1 MKNLLTELQN
11 VNQDDINR
19 QMAEF
24 ECTTI
29 PNAVRIL
36 GRQLRFWI
44 ITVLARFLPAASQK
58 KQQIAWDSMELQIKR
73 AQETY
78 AQQSAEQKQQE
89 ISRQLRRKIRMAS
102 GKNLR
107 QTVAEDVL
115 SVEVTR
121 AAAGLLPKYQIRG
134 KSVAEINDLISK
146 NDPKLQ
152 KRGIMSQLKL
162 WGVYALAWLLLL
174 LCAGKLLTWNGP
186 LLLVEAV
193 LGEVVI
199 AWLVS
204 IRVARL
210 QLAHFIWLV
219 VSAVGSFT
227 IEEQA
232 MPVYQMSAND
242 RKRLALQLQGIHTL
256 YQSEDLVKQERT
268 EIQKEIQTLQREIEQ
283 NQEQI
288 HRQEQMTESSSSDI
302 FRILE
307 EKKTK
312 SALLQK
318 QMEQLHARMDEN
330 ELRIHRVE
338 AAARPLQQKAK
349 EEISKQWKKAFGQIR
364 QTEEFWDQLTR
375 QFQITD
381 LGKMEQRLYE
391 LSHTSA
397 PYSIA
402 QPQKGGYQMEF
413 RTAQGDLGRFR
424 FVLQN
429 KIINLQSV
437 ERMGRLKEPALP
449 PQQLQKLLTLN
460 TVQEPPAPETEKEK
474 PDNLTMQ
481 LMQKLKAAAELQQ
494 EMEQENQKRMS
505 HLLEQTR
512 QADLIGRPLKE
523 KETQYAQ
530 MKARLDEEEQKA
542 MEESLQLRKELAREK
557 EELMNTRKQ
566 YDVLE
571 RQAQKDG
578 ENAKNIKEEQA
589 QLLQNLGQQLQSY
602 KEKEL
607 EYRALIDRYEK
618 EKSRQEDQLKEIR
631 REMDPIKKQYESMKQ
646 KNKEELQSIQR
657 KKSEAEELKQQ
668 IALLNA
674 KLSNGAFVEK

>member
-1 MKNLLTELQN
+1 M
-11 VNQDDINR
+11 
-19 QMAEF
+19 
-24 ECTTI
+24 
-29 PNAVRIL
+29 
-36 GRQLRFWI
+36 
-44 ITVLARFLPAASQK
+44 
-58 KQQIAWDSMELQIKR
+58 
-73 AQETY
+73 
-78 AQQSAEQKQQE
+78 
-89 ISRQLRRKIRMAS
+89 
-102 GKNLR
+102 
-107 QTVAEDVL
+107 
-115 SVEVTR
+115 
-121 AAAGLLPKYQIRG
+121 
-134 KSVAEINDLISK
+134 
-146 NDPKLQ
+146 
-152 KRGIMSQLKL
+152 
-162 WGVYALAWLLLL
+162 
-174 LCAGKLLTWNGP
+174 
-186 LLLVEAV
+186 
-193 LGEVVI
+193 
-199 AWLVS
+199 
-204 IRVARL
+204 
-210 QLAHFIWLV
+210 
-219 VSAVGSFT
+219 
-227 IEEQA
+227 
-232 MPVYQMSAND
+232 
-242 RKRLALQLQGIHTL
+242 

-268 EIQKEIQTLQREIEQ
+268 EIQKEIQTLQRKIEQ

-288 HRQEQMTESSSSDI
+288 HRQEQMTESSSSDV

-460 TVQEPPAPETEKEK
+460 TVQEPPALETEKEK

-578 ENAKNIKEEQA
+578 ENADNIKEEQA

-618 EKSRQEDQLKEIR
+618 EKTRQEEQLKVIR

-668 IALLNA
+668 IDLLNA